1 MPSFQWIT
9 HKGKRILYA
18 DIASQKTEEL
28 LDIVERLKPVIEK
41 EPPNS
46 VLCICDVT
54 DGKTNTEMMN
64 ALKEFAK
71 YIDPYMKYTDSDI
84 YIGKKTVDI
93 KWSQYDSKIEEG
105 TFLGNVSKAIV
116 LRGSYQINNDLT
128 KVKHIVVI
136 DDHNALMKHKVVVRE
151 MGIDKLFNI

>member
-1 MPSFQWIT
+1 MMPSLQWIQ
-9 HKGKRILYA
+9 HNGKRILYA

-71 YIDPYMKYTDSDI
+71 YIDPYIKI
-84 YIGKKTVDI
+84 IVILGIEGLKTI
-93 KWSQYDSKIEEG
+93 
-105 TFLGNVSKAIV
+105 
-116 LRGSYQINNDLT
+116 
-128 KVKHIVVI
+128 
-136 DDHNALMKHKVVVRE
+136 
-151 MGIDKLFNI
+151 LFNSVVMFTRSKKFFLKKSKEEALDWLAEQ

>member
-9 HKGKRILYA
+9 THNGKKILYA

-28 LDIVERLKPVIEK
+28 LDIVERLRPVIEK

-64 ALKEFAK
+64 ALKEFAQS
-71 YIDPYMKYTDSDI
+71 IDPYMKI
-84 YIGKKTVDI
+84 IVILGIEGLKTILFNSVVMFTR
-93 KWSQYDSKIEEG
+93 SK
-105 TFLGNVSKAIV
+105 
-116 LRGSYQINNDLT
+116 
-128 KVKHIVVI
+128 
-136 DDHNALMKHKVVVRE
+136 
-151 MGIDKLFNI
+151 KLFLKKSKEEALDWLAQQ